1 MKIVAETLEHKDFE
15 LKVVQWDEKDRF
27 SIYVNGQPKHAD
39 LSPQEVIGA
48 LVGHYI
54 NGLAFQRDQY
64 EKKSIKQATGKT
76 VQTAVAIKSK
86 QTGHIF
92 TDTISAEPKDAW
104 KRLNEM
110 SSNLPEPE
118 RVRIVNGC
126 ELVSVSIEELVDE
139 PIQENE
145 GAVKS

>member
-1 MKIVAETLEHKDFE
+1 MKTIAETLEHKDFE
-15 LKVVQWDEKDRF
+15 LEVLKHENKELYD
-27 SIYVNGQPKHAD
+27 IAVNGEAKHQNLTAD
-39 LSPQEVIGA
+39 EVIGA

-64 EKKSIKQATGKT
+64 EKKSIKQDTGKT

-126 ELVSVSIEELVDE
+126 ESVNVSIEELVDE